1 MTTSV
6 LSQSNFETIKH
17 LQKDYVNSLS
27 VSDIKDTPTLQD
39 YIRERLALKCSQAVL
54 QL

>member
-1 MTTSV
+1 MTTSM
-6 LSQSNFETIKH
+6 LSQSNLNIIKN

-39 YIRERLALKCSQAVL
+39 YIRERLALKRL
-54 QL
+54 QVVPQL